1 MNEPFLNAESST
13 VATSWLASVERTVTG
28 LGYELVDVE
37 RAARGLLRV
46 TIDRVPGRQYPAGA
60 AAASSDVV
68 AAVDPDPG
76 VAAEPAP
83 GGAGDVGGAVTVV
96 DCERVTRQLQ
106 YVLEVDGVDYERL
119 EVSSPGLDRPLKRAA
134 DYERFAGHDISL
146 ALKLPLAGRKH
157 FKGRLQRADAGWQLH
172 LAADKPGEYT
182 DRTLD
187 FTLDDVREAR
197 LVPVIDFKGRSVS
210 GKKLPR
216 QTARQGVDG
225 GH

>member
-83 GGAGDVGGAVTVV
+83 GGAGDVGGAVTVD

-106 YVLEVDGVDYERL
+106 YVLEVDGVDY
-119 EVSSPGLDRPLKRAA
+119 
-134 DYERFAGHDISL
+134 
-146 ALKLPLAGRKH
+146 
-157 FKGRLQRADAGWQLH
+157 
-172 LAADKPGEYT
+172 
-182 DRTLD
+182 
-187 FTLDDVREAR
+187 
-197 LVPVIDFKGRSVS
+197 
-210 GKKLPR
+210 
-216 QTARQGVDG
+216 
-225 GH
+225 